1 MSQSS
6 DTVGVAYID
15 VETLSTVMV
24 TRRVKTAGG
33 AVIWKVRN
41 FTSSDVTVCLEHFVS
56 HGGIAPGISTSNAWL
71 LPSGKCT
78 GTLCQGDRGVIV
90 GLFNGTPGDVYD
102 YDVYVNG
109 TKATDPQLE
118 I

>member
-15 VETLSTVMV
+15 VETLTTVTV

-33 AVIWKVRN
+33 AVIWKVQN
-41 FTSSDVTVCLEHFVS
+41 FTSSDVTVCLENFTPHR
-56 HGGIAPGISTSNAWL
+56 GIAPGLSTGNAWL
-71 LPSGKCT
+71 LPDGKCT
-78 GTLCQGDRGVIV
+78 RSLGRGDRGVIV
-90 GLFNGTPGDVYD
+90 GIFNGTPGDVYD

-109 TKATDPQLE
+109 TRATDPQLE